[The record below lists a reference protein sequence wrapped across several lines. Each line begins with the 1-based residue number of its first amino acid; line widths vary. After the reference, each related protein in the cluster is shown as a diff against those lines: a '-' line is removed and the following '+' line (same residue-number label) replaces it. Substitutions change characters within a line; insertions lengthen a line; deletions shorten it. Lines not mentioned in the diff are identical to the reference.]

1 MTNSI
6 GETARDVAKRY
17 AKIACV
23 KLLEE
28 EAGKLVLFFPYWD
41 SEPCEIGSK
50 HNWKQIIYMIETDDE
65 KAYEKSDLNSHTES
79 KDPINL
85 SSQQKHEARCR
96 AKKRLEESEKQFNI
110 ARSNYIQLGGK
121 MNDTLND
128 ELREEYLII
137 K

>member
-1 MTNSI
+1 
-6 GETARDVAKRY
+6 
-17 AKIACV
+17 
-23 KLLEE
+23 
-28 EAGKLVLFFPYWD
+28 
-41 SEPCEIGSK
+41 
-50 HNWKQIIYMIETDDE
+50 MIETDDE